1 MEGADGTTTQ
11 FLQLEYAQ
19 GDRIFVPVEHI
30 GRLSKYVGDDVTL
43 ARLNSEVQKQM
54 EELAQAVEAL
64 HRTER
69 ELEERTAWALRL
81 EEEGRRL
88 EGQMGLVR
96 ASRWVKL
103 GWKVGLGPDLPTTG

>member
-43 ARLNSEVQKQM
+43 ARLTSEVQ
-54 EELAQAVEAL
+54 
-64 HRTER
+64 RR
-69 ELEERTAWALRL
+69 SPY
-81 EEEGRRL
+81 GRF
-88 EGQMGLVR
+88 QKP
-96 ASRWVKL
+96 A
-103 GWKVGLGPDLPTTG
+103 